1 MHKTAFCYW
10 EEQKLLTFSCSML
23 YQFVKM
29 VLEQTQWR
37 ALILK
42 LHSYKKNN
50 KKTPLILESR

>member
-42 LHSYKKNN
+42 LHSYKK
-50 KKTPLILESR
+50 KQQKLLY